1 MRGLKPTAF
10 EAEIAG
16 ALTGLSGLSR
26 IRFDM
31 SESATAPLRE
41 DHRLIEKVL
50 DALEGAARGM
60 ASGGEIPTKLL
71 EDALEFSQTFVDRCH
86 HGKEEVCLFPCLEK
100 KGIPNEGGPIG
111 VMLREHQMGREMAN
125 RVSVA
130 MQQDTTRPEVRAEL
144 AQLCREYVDHL
155 KGHIF
160 KEENILFS
168 MGDSLMDRGDHES
181 SVQCYERTEEERVGE
196 SQHRAMVS
204 LVEKL
209 GSASEPK

>member
-60 ASGGEIPTKLL
+60 ASGGGIPTKLL

-144 AQLCREYVDHL
+144 AQLCRDYVDHL
-155 KGHIF
+155 RNHIF
-160 KEENILFS
+160 KEENILFN
-168 MGDSLMDRGDHES
+168 MGDDVMDRVDHES

>member
-60 ASGGEIPTKLL
+60 ASGGGIPTKLL

-130 MQQDTTRPEVRAEL
+130 VQQDTTRPEVRAEL
-144 AQLCREYVDHL
+144 AQLCRDYVDHL
-155 KGHIF
+155 RNHIF
-160 KEENILFS
+160 KEENILFN
-168 MGDSLMDRGDHES
+168 MGDDVMDRVDHES